1 MIGGDTMDDTL
12 KRLFTRVDSLG
23 GSLGGSL
30 GAPSGHPSYGAGEWG
45 TNAMLRSV
53 HPFYIMG

>member
-12 KRLFTRVDSLG
+12 KRLFIGVD
-23 GSLGGSL
+23 SLGGSL

-53 HPFYIMG
+53 HPFYIMW

>member
-1 MIGGDTMDDTL
+1 MIGGDTMDDTI

-30 GAPSGHPSYGAGEWG
+30 VEHSYGAGEWG

-53 HPFYIMG
+53 RPFYIMC